1 MDATLRERLQSF
13 LRPHYQD
20 LDGASR
26 SDDAERIGAIARRLT
41 EPSRELE
48 LLILFHPLGSWLEKL
63 GNLSRVLLAVGGV
76 NENELRRTAASIR
89 RLDAPESEA
98 ERAIA
103 AAILIDAAGVRGLAE
118 RLSRSRREG
127 HSIIDVVTAEPPAAP
142 EWMNDTA
149 REWLA
154 QRTVARAEFS
164 RAILDE
170 LNDDHVRS
178 TPARS

>member
-41 EPSRELE
+41 APSRELE

-98 ERAIA
+98 ERANLGTWGGGFQEPWRYRA
-103 AAILIDAAGVRGLAE
+103 C
-118 RLSRSRREG
+118 RRTG
-127 HSIIDVVTAEPPAAP
+127 GPPVGCSDQP
-142 EWMNDTA
+142 
-149 REWLA
+149 
-154 QRTVARAEFS
+154 
-164 RAILDE
+164 
-170 LNDDHVRS
+170 
-178 TPARS
+178 